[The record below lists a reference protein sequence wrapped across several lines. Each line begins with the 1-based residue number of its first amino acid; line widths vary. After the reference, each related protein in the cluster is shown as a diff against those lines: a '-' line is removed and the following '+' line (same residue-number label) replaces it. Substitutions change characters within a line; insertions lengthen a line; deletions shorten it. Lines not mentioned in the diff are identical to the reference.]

1 MPAPTDVA
9 GVKRVLGLVQY
20 LAKFI
25 PNLSDVSARCSSVE
39 RFLVDRDQWLMV
51 RFNNYSTSVNIV
63 VKFLT
68 TVKNS

>member
-1 MPAPTDVA
+1 LKT
-9 GVKRVLGLVQY
+9 
-20 LAKFI
+20 
-25 PNLSDVSARCSSVE
+25 RCSSVE

-51 RFNNYSTSVNIV
+51 RFNNDSTSVNIV